1 METALR
7 VQEIIKSFDGKI
19 LFRGLS
25 LSIARGEIAALFGPS
40 GSGKTTL
47 LRIIAGLEEPES
59 GSIIFNGQEM
69 SGIPTHQRGFGLMFQ
84 DLALFPHRDVFN
96 NVAFGLRMQRLPREE
111 IEQRVHEL
119 LEMVGLKNLATRD
132 VHQLSGGEQQ
142 RVALARALAPRPRL
156 LMFDEPLGAL
166 DRILREQLVTDL
178 RMILKQLKVTTLYVT
193 HDQNEAFGI
202 ADQVFIIHQGQI
214 AQSGTP
220 QQVYGQPVNVFVA
233 KFLGLDNLFTGRV
246 TRIDSVFTRVE
257 TDAGNFLITDSSP
270 QGKSSPYVLLRP
282 DAARRIE
289 PELELELQMRD
300 NTIAG
305 TVAESRFRAGQTRID
320 LLTKSGKSIVLDW
333 SQPFPT
339 GTRVVIELDPE
350 KIMLIAGDAYD
361 VEITDYH

>member
-119 LEMVGLKNLATRD
+119 LEMVGLKNLATR
-132 VHQLSGGEQQ
+132 
-142 RVALARALAPRPRL
+142 R
-156 LMFDEPLGAL
+156 
-166 DRILREQLVTDL
+166 
-178 RMILKQLKVTTLYVT
+178 
-193 HDQNEAFGI
+193 
-202 ADQVFIIHQGQI
+202 
-214 AQSGTP
+214 
-220 QQVYGQPVNVFVA
+220 
-233 KFLGLDNLFTGRV
+233 
-246 TRIDSVFTRVE
+246 
-257 TDAGNFLITDSSP
+257 
-270 QGKSSPYVLLRP
+270 
-282 DAARRIE
+282 
-289 PELELELQMRD
+289 
-300 NTIAG
+300 
-305 TVAESRFRAGQTRID
+305 
-320 LLTKSGKSIVLDW
+320 
-333 SQPFPT
+333 
-339 GTRVVIELDPE
+339 
-350 KIMLIAGDAYD
+350 
-361 VEITDYH
+361 